1 MRRAQFLLLMLLAV
15 LTTAGLDRDGLDP
28 WRGWVA
34 FKRYVRVVDEAPDPG
49 ISVQITPA
57 PLEQAVKLYYV
68 RQAVVRQVLR
78 DEVEP
83 WLEPVGAMV
92 CEFTFHGDPPVPEE
106 WELWSFDCPSLE
118 HFVDRVEQEPAFA
131 DLMTREPLRTRVYW
145 KRS

>member
-1 MRRAQFLLLMLLAV
+1 VAGAGGRIAEQTAPDAERPNAPRRERL
-15 LTTAGLDRDGLDP
+15 AGL
-28 WRGWVA
+28 
-34 FKRYVRVVDEAPDPG
+34 
-49 ISVQITPA
+49 
-57 PLEQAVKLYYV
+57 
-68 RQAVVRQVLR
+68 AVVRQVLR
-78 DEVEP
+78 DEAEP

-92 CEFTFHGDPPVPEE
+92 CEFTFYGDPPVPQE